1 MIEIIVDVLKDT
13 ILMLP
18 LLYVSYLVI
27 EHFERKETDDSIFFS
42 LQKYGPLIG
51 SLLGII
57 PQCGFSI
64 IGSILFL
71 QNNITLGTL
80 LSIFIATSDEL
91 IPVLIAH
98 TNLYS
103 SMLSIL
109 AIKIIVGMLVG
120 YLVDAILG
128 KKIILFSEM
137 EDEVEEETEENT
149 EEDPGNSCPCC
160 YPQYP
165 SYISAGIRALKVF
178 GFILGVTFLLNI
190 IVSFGGEHI
199 LSTVLLK
206 GSIFQPIIA
215 TIIGFIP
222 NCIASVILTE
232 LFIQNS
238 ISFASLVAGLIS
250 NAGLGILCLIQY
262 GATKKQLTQVITILF
277 ASGAITGIILS
288 LI

>member
-1 MIEIIVDVLKDT
+1 MLDLVIDMFKDT
-13 ILMLP
+13 LLMLP

-27 EHFERKETDDSIFFS
+27 EYFERKGTSDSFFFS

-51 SLLGII
+51 ALIGII

-80 LSIFIATSDEL
+80 ISIFIATSDEM

-98 TNLYS
+98 TNLYN
-103 SMLSIL
+103 SMLLIL
-109 AIKIIVGMLVG
+109 GIKIVVGMGVG
-120 YLVDAILG
+120 YLVDMIFG

-137 EDEVEEETEENT
+137 EDEAEEEEENSD
-149 EEDPGNSCPCC
+149 EEQGTSCPCC

-165 SYISAGIRALKVF
+165 IYISALLRSLKVYA
-178 GFILGVTFLLNI
+178 FIAVITLVLNM
-190 IVSFGGEHI
+190 IVSFGGEVF
-199 LSTVLLK
+199 LSNILLK

-232 LFIQNS
+232 LYVQQS
-238 ISFASLVAGLIS
+238 ISLASLVAGLIS
-250 NAGLGILCLIQY
+250 NAGLGVLCLIQY
-262 GATKKQLTQVITILF
+262 GASKDQLIKVISILF
-277 ASGAITGIILS
+277 LTGSITGIIMS